1 MVNYFL
7 NKQFSFNYNLT
18 KKESF
23 MIYENVT
30 TGIFHSR
37 PNRFLAHVEI
47 DGVME
52 VCHVKN
58 TGRCKE
64 LLIKGVTVV
73 VEKSNN
79 PNRKTKYSLIAVY
92 KGKRLINID
101 SQAPNQVAYEWLS
114 NNHLLSNIT
123 HIQRE
128 KTFGNSRFD
137 LFATYETDRSAFIEV
152 KGATLEM
159 DNVVKFPDAPTQ
171 RGVKHIEELI
181 QCKKQGFDAFILFVV
196 QLSDVD
202 YFTPN
207 MDTHSEFG
215 YALLKAKQSGVI
227 IKALECEVTE
237 NSLVITKE
245 IPVKLPTLSLR
256 QLHE

>member
-1 MVNYFL
+1 
-7 NKQFSFNYNLT
+7 
-18 KKESF
+18 

-79 PNRKTKYSLIAVY
+79 PNRKTKYSLLAVY

-101 SQAPNQVAYEWLS
+101 SQAPNQVAFEWIS
-114 NNHLLSNIT
+114 NNKLFPNIT

-137 LFATYETDRSAFIEV
+137 LFVEYINNTSLEISKDCAYIEV
-152 KGATLEM
+152 KGVTLET
-159 DNVVKFPDAPTQ
+159 NNIVKFPDAPTA
-171 RGVKHIEELI
+171 RGVKHVEELI
-181 QCKKQGFDAFILFVV
+181 SCKQQGINAYILFVV
-196 QLSDVD
+196 QLNDVE

-207 MDTHSEFG
+207 MDTHPEFG
-215 YALLKAKQSGVI
+215 YALAKAKKEGVI
-227 IKALECEVTE
+227 IKALECAVTE
-237 NSLVITKE
+237 DTLNITRE
-245 IPVKLPTLSLR
+245 IPVKLPKI
-256 QLHE
+256 